1 LGIVPKTS
9 RSYIKNPRTES
20 GFIVDRSLRLRSGRI
35 VNNLKAHHSMA
46 CASQVTRTESIWPAL
61 NCEIKRLFSDAVY
74 EEWFASLVCTEESHD
89 LIRLQTPTEFSAI
102 WIQDNFLDLL
112 TPKAIEIA
120 GRLLRIEI
128 HAAGNDETESALPF
142 AASQGTARSRIV
154 PASSDR
160 VKVTPPPKNKE
171 QFPLNPKNTFENFV
185 IGGGNQLA
193 HAACMAVANAPAK
206 AYNPLFIYGET
217 GLGKTH
223 LMHAVAHHVLKQ
235 RPEAKITYI
244 SSEKFTNEFIRAIQ
258 ENSLVKF
265 RRHYRNVDVLLIDD
279 VQFLSGKERI
289 QEEFFHTFNELFEA
303 QKQIFLTSD
312 RPANEISKLENRLI
326 SRFQWGLVADI
337 QSPDMETRLAI
348 LSQKA
353 QSLNLDIPPAIL
365 CFLAERVS
373 RNVRR
378 LEGALTRVASYSA
391 LVRKPI
397 DIAKVEALLDDI
409 LQEEVQNQVT
419 IEKIQK
425 KVTEH
430 FNLRMTDMISKRR
443 PSNIAFPRQIAM
455 YLSRTMTGHSL
466 QEIGDAF
473 GGRDHG
479 TVIHACKTVE
489 NMMEQD
495 SGVRQNVDFL
505 TKQLSKD
512 SA

>member
-1 LGIVPKTS
+1 MRMSTPDTVNDNSQLWSQLTQ
-9 RSYIKNPRTES
+9 E
-20 GFIVDRSLRLRSGRI
+20 LR
-35 VNNLKAHHSMA
+35 V
-46 CASQVTRTESIWPAL
+46 
-61 NCEIKRLFSDAVY
+61 LFNEDLY
-74 EEWFASLVCTEESHD
+74 DEWFRPLTCVEDKNDT
-89 LIRLQTPTEFSAI
+89 ITLQTPTEFSAI
-102 WIQDNFLDLL
+102 WIEENYLEILTRKAQD
-112 TPKAIEIA
+112 IS
-120 GRLLRIEI
+120 GRPVVVELK
-128 HAAGNDETESALPF
+128 AAGNRNVVPVNTPATRDVIRPRSIIT
-142 AASQGTARSRIV
+142 AA
-154 PASSDR
+154 DR
-160 VKVTPPPKNKE
+160 DTSPRGKSKE
-171 QFPLNPKNTFENFV
+171 AFPLNPKNTFENFV

-206 AYNPLFIYGET
+206 AYNPLFIYGDT

-223 LMHAVAHHVLKQ
+223 LMHAVAHQVLKQ
-235 RPEAKITYI
+235 QPDAKITYI

-265 RRHYRNVDVLLIDD
+265 RRHYRSVDVLLIDD

-312 RPANEISKLENRLI
+312 RPANEISKLEARLI

-348 LSQKA
+348 LSKKA
-353 QSLNLDIPPAIL
+353 KSLNLDISNEIL
-365 CFLAERVS
+365 NFLAERVS

-378 LEGALTRVASYSA
+378 LEGALTRVASYTA
-391 LVRKPI
+391 LVKKPV
-397 DIAKVEALLDDI
+397 DIPKVEALLEDI
-409 LQEEVQNQVT
+409 LQEEMQNQIS

-425 KVTEH
+425 KVTEQ
-430 FNLRMTDMISKRR
+430 FNLRMQDMISKRR

-455 YLSRTMTGHSL
+455 YLSRMMTGCSL
-466 QEIGDAF
+466 QEIGEAF

-495 SGVRQNVDFL
+495 PSVKQSVDYL
-505 TKQLSKD
+505 IKQLSK
-512 SA
+512 SHG